1 MKPEAMDMD
10 TGTGKR
16 SSYRL
21 LLAEDDSVI
30 AGEIGRAH
38 V

>member
-1 MKPEAMDMD
+1 MDMD

-21 LLAEDDSVI
+21 LLVEDDSVI
-30 AGEIGRAH
+30 AGGDEAPSGEMGL
-38 V
+38 